1 RQGATAD
8 HKPHRQD
15 QGAAR
20 TAHAGRDRRRG
31 RKPVRARR
39 QLRLVPGGIEVR
51 MRRKVPS
58 KADAESARPR
68 ASDMA
73 TPTME
78 PAKVLVDLSAQA
90 PKRLHP
96 VASRRRLTAKLFD
109 TLCADFEAHG
119 ADAIRACRADQPQ
132 GYLRLIASLLPNEL
146 DRNDNPLKD
155 IPDDEL

>member
-1 RQGATAD
+1 
-8 HKPHRQD
+8 
-15 QGAAR
+15 
-20 TAHAGRDRRRG
+20 
-31 RKPVRARR
+31 
-39 QLRLVPGGIEVR
+39 
-51 MRRKVPS
+51 MRRKITSNAVT
-58 KADAESARPR
+58 DSAKPR

-73 TPTME
+73 TATME
-78 PAKVLVDLSAQA
+78 PAKVLVNLSAQA

-119 ADAIRACRADQPQ
+119 ADAIRACRAEQPQ

-155 IPDDEL
+155 IPDDELAAIIEHLRGIVAGRGDAGRHGQGADPTPH